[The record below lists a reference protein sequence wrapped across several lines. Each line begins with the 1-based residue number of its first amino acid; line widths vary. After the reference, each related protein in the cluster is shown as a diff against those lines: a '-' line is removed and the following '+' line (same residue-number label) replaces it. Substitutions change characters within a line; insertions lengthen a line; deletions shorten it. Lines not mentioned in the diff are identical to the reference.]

1 MIQKTIKPP
10 PNCFSCG
17 KPLPEEDFN
26 QFHALKK
33 RMIDEEKIKNIKLIE
48 ELNLKTEEKFKYS
61 SDKKHL
67 DSSDSEESDDENYVS
82 TDIFIDENAIEKII
96 LDGKLSTPY
105 IRICC
110 RTMFIG
116 DAIEYRTL
124 SALYD
129 SSKICAS
136 IDEKELNL

>member
-33 RMIDEEKIKNIKLIE
+33 RMIDEEKIKNLELINKL
-48 ELNLKTEEKFKYS
+48 NSSSQNS
-61 SDKKHL
+61 SDKKHV
-67 DSSDSEESDDENYVS
+67 DSSDSDDENYVS

-105 IRICC
+105 IRIYC
-110 RTMFIG
+110 RTMFIR

-136 IDEKELNL
+136 IDEKELL